1 LLYEIKEGKT
11 VIQLIVNAFLESKLQ
26 KLIIVTGFQARK
38 IKMNI
43 DHLVRSARFPVEF
56 VYNAEYKTGGM
67 SSSIKKGFTAIESA
81 QMVILSPADI
91 PFLPTSIIDSIINIY
106 VGKQPEIIIPTFKGR
121 KGHPILLSSNIF
133 QDVRGISEQ
142 KQGLKEIITKYSN
155 QIYFLPTQTPEI
167 LRDLDSSEDILKFR

>member
-1 LLYEIKEGKT
+1 MIVGMILAAGESKRFQLGNKLLYEIKEGKT

-26 KLIIVTGFQARK
+26 KLIIVTGFQAEK

-43 DHLVRSARFPVEF
+43 DHLVRSARIPVEF
-56 VYNAEYKTGGM
+56 VYNEEYKTGGM

-91 PFLPTSIIDSIINIY
+91 PFLPTGIIDSIINTY
-106 VGKQPEIIIPTFKGR
+106 VGKQPEIIIPTFEGR

-133 QDVRGISEQ
+133 QDVRGISE
-142 KQGLKEIITKYSN
+142 
-155 QIYFLPTQTPEI
+155 
-167 LRDLDSSEDILKFR
+167 